1 MTESSIKQLL
11 FSQNKTERSKNLVF
25 PNQKQAL
32 IDTVPNLSMSTFHK
46 LKRNVNRGQELQPV
60 VLHSVTNIFFLAQ
73 LGVNFYSFHIISADL
88 ST

>member
-46 LKRNVNRGQELQPV
+46 LKRNVNRG
-60 VLHSVTNIFFLAQ
+60 H
-73 LGVNFYSFHIISADL
+73 
-88 ST
+88 